1 MSPILA
7 ALSVPILILLPGYSL
22 LPRACPRRLRLP
34 FVIFSSV
41 VVTSVLGLALMLA
54 GCFGVPLLAI
64 IEAPLLLLRVRAK
77 SWPSLALATHL
88 PVLILAAAAAVFAI
102 LTAGEP
108 FDATGDAGVY
118 TISALHLSQTGRWT
132 WPIHE
137 VIPEGVPE
145 DLVVYEPPYV
155 RPWREVAPGFIV
167 RGQHVVPQF
176 FPLYPLWGAVF
187 AAWTGIRGV
196 LATNILGALM
206 LLLGCSVLFRL
217 LLGRAWQV
225 AGLAAIV
232 LNPIFLVFLKY
243 PSAEVFLAGLLAG
256 WLLWMV
262 FFLRRPTAVAAV
274 MPAALLALAVL
285 TKFFA
290 WAVAGAAGIVLVLM
304 PWRRLG
310 TAAVFAAAVLP
321 AVAIDLWLATP
332 HLENH
337 LGQLLLLAGFKA
349 IAIGCGLILL
359 LRVAWSRLL
368 RVVPLDLGVLYPIAL
383 VFLWGSARN
392 HNVGDYAVL
401 SGALVVCGA
410 AGGVLWYLWRR
421 RTIWLVLPAF
431 VFVLLSLYLFLGSG
445 DSPFYPFAARRY
457 LPITVPLGALF
468 VIYLVR
474 QLVRAARRLRG
485 VNRQLTAVA
494 SCVLLAAA
502 LLPPLWVQRGA
513 VLVEQGK
520 GFLAAV
526 DELERVIPVDRTVL
540 ATGRAWRYSPHLL
553 LLRNRPVYCLDLQTV
568 GVLARVADFV
578 EQRPDTLLLSA
589 EKRQTNVLAR
599 VEVTRREIKAT
610 TKLPLRAARP
620 RTVVY
625 SLFSVGHQWPNGS
638 GKVDV
643 GSDDQLLV
651 AGCFPGE
658 RANDRSFRWTGGN
671 ARILIATGAQVRF
684 VWSRGGNP
692 QKPLPVAVFA
702 RGQHLGDAQL
712 TDGWQT
718 SRWFDL
724 PAGEGAALVE
734 IRVPTF
740 QPALVGPSDDH
751 RHLGL
756 QLDLV
761 EIR

>member
-1 MSPILA
+1 
-7 ALSVPILILLPGYSL
+7 
-22 LPRACPRRLRLP
+22 LRLP
-34 FVIFSSV
+34 FVIFASV
-41 VVTSVLGLALMLA
+41 VVTSALGLTLMLA
-54 GCFGVPLLAI
+54 ESFSVPLLAI
-64 IEAPLLLLRVRAK
+64 IEAPLLLLRVRAR
-77 SWPSLALATHL
+77 SWPGLAFASHL
-88 PVLILAAAAAVFAI
+88 PVLVLATAAAVFAI

-137 VIPEGVPE
+137 VVPEGVPE

-167 RGQHVVPQF
+167 RGHNVVPQF

-187 AAWTGIRGV
+187 AAWVGTRGV

-206 LLLGCSVLFRL
+206 LVLGCSVLFRL

-243 PSAEVFLAGLLAG
+243 PSAEVFLSGLLAG

-262 FFLRRPTAVAAV
+262 LFLRRPRALAAV
-274 MPAALLALAVL
+274 MPATLLSLAIL

-290 WAVAGAAGIVLVLM
+290 WAVAGVAGIVLVLM

-310 TAAVFAAAVLP
+310 TAAVFVLAAAP
-321 AVAIDLWLATP
+321 AVTLDLWLAAP

-337 LGQLLLLAGFKA
+337 LGQLLLLSGFKL
-349 IAIGCGLILL
+349 IVTGCGVILL
-359 LRVAWSRLL
+359 LRLAWSRLA
-368 RVVPLDLGVLYPIAL
+368 RIVPLDLGVLYPVAL
-383 VFLWGSARN
+383 VFLWASAEN
-392 HNVGDYAVL
+392 HNVRDFAVL
-401 SGALVVCGA
+401 NGPLVLWGA
-410 AGGVLWYLWRR
+410 AAGLLWYLWRR
-421 RTIWLVLPAF
+421 RASWLLLPAF
-431 VFVLLSLYLFLGSG
+431 VFVIMNLYLFLGSG

-474 QLVRAARRLRG
+474 QLLHTVRRLSG
-485 VNRQLTAVA
+485 VKRQLTAVA
-494 SCVLLAAA
+494 SCVLVAAI
-502 LLPPLWVQRGA
+502 LLPALWIQRGA
-513 VLVEQGK
+513 VLVDQGR
-520 GFLAAV
+520 GFLETLA
-526 DELERVIPVDRTVL
+526 ELDSAIPPNRTVL

-553 LLRNRPVYCLDLQTV
+553 LLRNRPVFCLDLRTV
-568 GVLARVADFV
+568 GVLPRVAEFV
-578 EQRPDTLLLSA
+578 EQRPHTLLLSA
-589 EKRQTNVLAR
+589 EIRQADVLAR
-599 VEVTRREIKAT
+599 VEETRREIKAT
-610 TKLPLRAARP
+610 TKPPLRAARP

-625 SLFSVGHQWPNGS
+625 SLFTVAEQWPNGS
-638 GKVDV
+638 RKVDV

-651 AGCFPGE
+651 AGCFAGE

-671 ARILIATGAQVRF
+671 ARVLIATGAQMRF

-692 QKPLPVAVFA
+692 RNPLPVAVFA
-702 RGQHLGDAQL
+702 RGQHLGDALL
-712 TDGWQT
+712 TGGWQT

-724 PAGEGAALVE
+724 PPGKGAALVE
-734 IRVPTF
+734 IRAPTF
-740 QPALVGPSDDH
+740 QPALVGPSEDH
-751 RHLGL
+751 RNLGL

-761 EIR
+761 ETR

>member
-1 MSPILA
+1 MSAILA

-22 LPRACPRRLRLP
+22 LPWAYPRRLRLP
-34 FVIFSSV
+34 FVIFASV
-41 VVTSVLGLALMLA
+41 FVTSVLGLALMLT
-54 GCFGVPLLAI
+54 GYFSVSLLAI
-64 IEAPLLLLRVRAK
+64 IEAPLLLLRIRAR
-77 SWPSLALATHL
+77 SWPGLALSTHL
-88 PVLILAAAAAVFAI
+88 PVLVLATAAAVFAI

-118 TISALHLSQTGRWT
+118 TISAAHLSKTGRWI
-132 WPIHE
+132 WPIYE
-137 VIPEGVPE
+137 VIPKGVPA
-145 DLVVYEPPYV
+145 DLVVYEPSYV
-155 RPWREVAPGFIV
+155 RPWREMAPGFIV
-167 RGQHVVPQF
+167 RGESIVPQF

-187 AAWTGIRGV
+187 AAWVGIRGV
-196 LATNILGALM
+196 LAANILGASM

-256 WLLWMV
+256 WLAWMV
-262 FFLRRPTAVAAV
+262 FFLRRPTAGAAV
-274 MPAALLALAVL
+274 MPAVLLALAIL

-290 WAVAGAAGIVLVLM
+290 WAVAGAAGIVLILM

-310 TAAVFAAAVLP
+310 TAAVFAAAALP

-337 LGQLLLLAGFKA
+337 LGQLLLLSGFKL
-349 IAIGCGLILL
+349 IAIGCGVILL
-359 LRVAWSRLL
+359 LRVGWSRLA
-368 RVVPLDLGVLYPIAL
+368 RVVPLDLGVLYPIA
-383 VFLWGSARN
+383 VIFLWSSVRN

-401 SGALVVCGA
+401 SGSLVVGGA

-421 RTIWLVLPAF
+421 RAIWLVLPAF
-431 VFVLLSLYLFLGSG
+431 VFVLLSIYLFLGSG
-445 DSPFYPFAARRY
+445 DTPFYPFAARRY

-468 VIYLVR
+468 VIYLVQR
-474 QLVRAARRLRG
+474 LVRTVRRLSG
-485 VNRQLTAVA
+485 VSGRLA
-494 SCVLLAAA
+494 SFAGWMLLAAA
-502 LLPPLWVQRGA
+502 LLPPLWTQRSA
-513 VLVEQGK
+513 VLVPQGR
-520 GFLAAV
+520 GFLATLAA
-526 DELERVIPVDRTVL
+526 LERAIPDGSAVL
-540 ATGRAWRYSPHLL
+540 ATGQAWRYSPHLL
-553 LLRNRPVYCLDLQTV
+553 LLRNQPVFCLDLQAA
-568 GVLARVADFV
+568 GVLARAAKFV

-589 EKRQTNVLAR
+589 EKRKTGVLAK
-599 VEVTRREIKAT
+599 VEETRGEIQAS
-610 TKLPLRAARP
+610 TKPPLRAANP
-620 RTVVY
+620 RTVVF
-625 SLFSVGHQWPNGS
+625 SLFTVNQQWPNEL

-651 AGCFPGE
+651 AGCFAAE
-658 RANDRSFRWTGGN
+658 LAKDRSFRWTGRN
-671 ARILIATGAQVRF
+671 ARILIAQGGQVRF

-702 RGQHLGDAQL
+702 RGQHLGDALL
-712 TDGWQT
+712 TGGWQT

-724 PAGEGAALVE
+724 PPGEGPALVE

-740 QPALVGPSDDH
+740 QPALVGPSEDH
-751 RHLGL
+751 RNLGL
-756 QLDLV
+756 RLDLV